1 MIEKNIASLE
11 IIKVNKDTEM
21 ADKLKNFVENFS
33 WTEVKEHLLWMIE
46 NWKFTD
52 WEAIFAAVID
62 GEIVGITS
70 IMKTDYYPL
79 PEIFP
84 WISSVFVT
92 EEYRGYR
99 ISENLIDA
107 ANGYAKKNGFD
118 RTYIP
123 SEHIG
128 LYEKY
133 GYNFLK
139 QITNYGNE
147 VDRLY
152 VKELK

>member
-79 PEIFP
+79 PEVFP